1 MKKPPKTHPYI
12 VQPVFKAL
20 KVLEFVAEKN
30 RDVPLSEVASAMGLP
45 KTTTFRYLRTLAA
58 TGFVSHDSND
68 DLYGVGPRFRVLSQ
82 IDRSLERLRRL
93 ALPVMADVGR
103 AFNETVNLGIMSQ
116 GQVVYV
122 EMIESSRS
130 LRMQAR
136 IGDQHPLHSTA
147 LGKAILAHLPAD
159 ERLLFLS
166 LQLDSMTTRTVTDG
180 SALQHQLKQVARR
193 GYAIEV
199 GENEDGS
206 MCIGV
211 PILDERDYPIAAISL
226 SAPEQRMTT
235 EIVPRAV
242 DMLLRGAKNISERY
256 RKAASIPE

>member
-1 MKKPPKTHPYI
+1 
-12 VQPVFKAL
+12 
-20 KVLEFVAEKN
+20 
-30 RDVPLSEVASAMGLP
+30 
-45 KTTTFRYLRTLAA
+45 
-58 TGFVSHDSND
+58 
-68 DLYGVGPRFRVLSQ
+68 
-82 IDRSLERLRRL
+82 
-93 ALPVMADVGR
+93 
-103 AFNETVNLGIMSQ
+103 
-116 GQVVYV
+116 
-122 EMIESSRS
+122 
-130 LRMQAR
+130 MQAR

-256 RKAASIPE
+256 RKAASVPE